1 MTDRS
6 LDFYPPSMAEQRGR
20 VPTQQPA
27 ERPST
32 AADSEK
38 YDSSAANTHRE
49 AATQPDTVS
58 DKDREFYEKYGT
70 YDRYEITEEDCYDEL
85 GFCFPTWK
93 KVADCL
99 RCPDIYFPIN
109 KLSVAYF
116 EYCIYRT
123 SFHELQHLAVF
134 ERSRRYFGRVRRQ
147 RPGRKTRSCH
157 LLDHVCFRLRA
168 VGGT

>member
-1 MTDRS
+1 
-6 LDFYPPSMAEQRGR
+6 MAEQRGR

-93 KVADCL
+93 KVSNCL
-99 RCPDIYFPIN
+99 GCPDFHFPIN
-109 KLSVAYF
+109 KFLVAYF
-116 EYCIYRT
+116 EHCIYRS
-123 SFHELQHLAVF
+123 SFHEFQHFTVL
-134 ERSRRYFGRVRRQ
+134 ERSRRYFGRVRCQ
-147 RPGRKTRSCH
+147 CPGWKVGSGH